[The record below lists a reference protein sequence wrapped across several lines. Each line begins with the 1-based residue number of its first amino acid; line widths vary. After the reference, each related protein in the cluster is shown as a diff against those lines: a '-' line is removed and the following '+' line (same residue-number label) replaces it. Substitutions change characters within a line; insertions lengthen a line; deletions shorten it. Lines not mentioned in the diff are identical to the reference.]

1 MEKKVSWCRPDSEDA
16 DNNAQETP
24 EKAAPEEKKQE
35 PQPPKPSPAF
45 ACLQTSDGPIFV
57 RKSSVVIFRL
67 LDTNSNVSESYRKKS
82 TVPITIVNGHGGL
95 SSFDYHINDK
105 SQFDKVVEEMNS

>member
-1 MEKKVSWCRPDSEDA
+1 MEKTVSGCLPDNEGA

-24 EKAAPEEKKQE
+24 AKAAPEEQKQE

-67 LDTNSNVSESYRKKS
+67 LDTTINSVHIKKS
-82 TVPITIVNGHGGL
+82 TVPITIVNGNGGL

-105 SQFDKVVEEMNS
+105 SHFDKFVEEMNS

>member
-1 MEKKVSWCRPDSEDA
+1 MEKTVKWCPPDSEDA
-16 DNNAQETP
+16 DNKAQETP
-24 EKAAPEEKKQE
+24 EKAAPEEQKQKQE

-45 ACLQTSDGPIFV
+45 ACLQTADGPIFV

-67 LDTNSNVSESYRKKS
+67 IDTTINSVHIKKS
-82 TVPITIVNGHGGL
+82 TVPITIVNGNGGL

-105 SQFDKVVEEMNS
+105 SHFDKFVEEMNS

>member
-1 MEKKVSWCRPDSEDA
+1 MEKTVKWCRPDNEDA

-24 EKAAPEEKKQE
+24 AKDAPEEQKQE

-45 ACLQTSDGPIFV
+45 ACLQTVDGPIFV

-67 LDTNSNVSESYRKKS
+67 LDTTINSVHNKKS
-82 TVPITIVNGHGGL
+82 TVPITVVNGNGGL

-105 SQFDKVVEEMNS
+105 SHFDKFVEEMNS

>member
-1 MEKKVSWCRPDSEDA
+1 MEKTVKWCRPDNEEA

-24 EKAAPEEKKQE
+24 AKAAPEEQKQE

-45 ACLQTSDGPIFV
+45 ACLQTADGPIFV

-67 LDTNSNVSESYRKKS
+67 IDTTINCSHSKKS
-82 TVPITIVNGHGGL
+82 TVPITVVNGNGGL

-105 SQFDKVVEEMNS
+105 SHFDKFVEEMNS